1 MSKNAYEIRQELLY
15 LAHNL
20 VKEKKQNSFRVA
32 IENNIIREKAGKAPV
47 ELPEKSF
54 VVTEEEIFSVAKKLN
69 DFVSTKN

>member
-32 IENNIIREKAGKAPV
+32 IENNIIREKTGKEPV
-47 ELPEKSF
+47 ELPESSF

-69 DFVSTKN
+69 DFVSRKN